1 MHDALAVRH
10 AAGADA
16 PRILPLPRILNE
28 TRFDSMTRPPQPSV
42 FAGFT
47 HVLRK
52 GVIVFA
58 LILVAL
64 ALMIGYQS
72 SRSAESVRAVD
83 HARLVIAEIDALRT
97 YLLNLD
103 NAARRYAESRD
114 VRRLDPD
121 LICRQAPCPSA
132 ERLLELVRGDP
143 EQAARLKPLPDLQAA
158 LETGFTALREGAA
171 AAVTATAPE
180 RDLAGFDK
188 SAMEQIHRI
197 LIEAG
202 RAELARLENGEKA
215 RGRNQALMNGL
226 LGVTALWTGLA
237 LIGLYREMVRLIHA
251 GIEAEQTIRALSLRD
266 PLTGLPNRRFLQ
278 ENEKHLLAIARRA
291 QKLTAVLVVD
301 LDDFKAVNDRQGH
314 AAGDAVL
321 VASARRMSQLL
332 RETDVVARMGGDE
345 FVIVLGQVENAAAAR
360 EVGNRVVASLCQ
372 PVPLADG
379 GRAQIGAS
387 VGFALSRNATLDNL
401 LKRADAAL
409 YEAKRAGKNTCRGAG
424 PSDDTLH
431 RMRAG

>member
-1 MHDALAVRH
+1 MAT
-10 AAGADA
+10 
-16 PRILPLPRILNE
+16 PTE
-28 TRFDSMTRPPQPSV
+28 PSV
-42 FAGFT
+42 FAGFRR
-47 HVLRK
+47 VLRQ
-52 GVIVFA
+52 GTLVFA
-58 LILVAL
+58 VIFVAL
-64 ALMIGYQS
+64 AAMVGYQYQ
-72 SRSAESVRAVD
+72 RSAEAVRSVD
-83 HARLVIAEIDALRT
+83 HTREVIAYIDALRT

-103 NAARRYAESRD
+103 NAVRKYAESQD
-114 VRRLDPD
+114 ATHLDLS
-121 LICRQAPCPSA
+121 LICPASPCPSA
-132 ERLLELVRGDP
+132 ERLLERVASDADQV
-143 EQAARLKPLPDLQAA
+143 ERLTPLPALEAA
-158 LETGFTALREGAA
+158 LETGFGALQERAESG
-171 AAVTATAPE
+171 VTPVE
-180 RDLAGFDK
+180 PDLAGFDK

-197 LIEAG
+197 LIDAG
-202 RAELARLENGEKA
+202 RAELSHLETREKA
-215 RGRNQALMNGL
+215 RVHGQNLMAAL
-226 LGVTALWTGLA
+226 LGVTALWTA
-237 LIGLYREMVRLIHA
+237 LVLLGLYRETLRLIGA
-251 GIEAEQTIRALSLRD
+251 GVEAERTIRALSLRD
-266 PLTGLPNRRFLQ
+266 PLTGLPNRRYLQ

-321 VASARRMSQLL
+321 VASAQRMSQLL

-379 GRAQIGAS
+379 GHAQIGAS
-387 VGFALSRNATLDNL
+387 VGFALSRDATLDNL

>member
-1 MHDALAVRH
+1 MSLASS
-10 AAGADA
+10 
-16 PRILPLPRILNE
+16 PP
-28 TRFDSMTRPPQPSV
+28 SRPASSV
-42 FAGFT
+42 FAGFRQ
-47 HVLRK
+47 VLRK
-52 GVIVFA
+52 GTLIFA
-58 LILVAL
+58 LIVA
-64 ALMIGYQS
+64 ALSAMIGYQYQ
-72 SRSAESVRAVD
+72 RSATSVRAVD
-83 HARLVIAEIDALRT
+83 HTRQVIAYIDALRT

-103 NAARRYAESRD
+103 NAARKYAESPD
-114 VRRLDPD
+114 PAHLD
-121 LICRQAPCPSA
+121 LSLVCHAAPCPSS
-132 ERLLELVRGDP
+132 ERLLELVGPDAD
-143 EQAARLKPLPDLQAA
+143 QTVRLAPLPALEAA
-158 LETGFTALREGAA
+158 LETGFAALHERATNEVAA
-171 AAVTATAPE
+171 AAPE

-202 RAELARLENGEKA
+202 RAELARLEEGEKA
-215 RGRNQALMNGL
+215 RVRDQNLMAAL
-226 LGVTALWTGLA
+226 LGVTVLWTGLA
-237 LIGLYREMVRLIHA
+237 LIGLYRETMRLITA
-251 GIEAEQTIRALSLRD
+251 GVDAEQTIRALSLRD
-266 PLTGLPNRRFLQ
+266 PLTGLPNRRYLQ

-291 QKLTAVLVVD
+291 QKQTAVLAVD

-321 VASARRMSQLL
+321 VASAQRMSQLL

-345 FVIVLGQVENAAAAR
+345 FVIVLGQVESAAAAR

-379 GRAQIGAS
+379 GHAQIGAS
-387 VGFALSRNATLDNL
+387 VGFALSRDATLDNL

>member
-1 MHDALAVRH
+1 MSLPPSH
-10 AAGADA
+10 ASGTA
-16 PRILPLPRILNE
+16 
-28 TRFDSMTRPPQPSV
+28 PSV
-42 FAGFT
+42 FNGFRQ
-47 HVLRK
+47 VLRK
-52 GVIVFA
+52 GTLIFA
-58 LILVAL
+58 LIVVAL
-64 ALMIGYQS
+64 AAMTSYQYQ
-72 SRSAESVRAVD
+72 RSAESVRAVD
-83 HARLVIAEIDALRT
+83 HTRQVIAYIDSLRT

-103 NAARRYAESRD
+103 NAAREYAERPD
-114 VRRLDPD
+114 AAHLD
-121 LICRQAPCPSA
+121 LSQICHASPCPSS
-132 ERLLELVRGDP
+132 EQLLDLVGADAG
-143 EQAARLKPLPDLQAA
+143 QAARLAPLPALEAA
-158 LETGFTALREGAA
+158 LETGFVALQERASAEVAA
-171 AAVTATAPE
+171 TDAVPSE

-202 RAELARLENGEKA
+202 RAELARLEDGEKA
-215 RGRNQALMNGL
+215 RVRDQNLMAAL
-226 LGVTALWTGLA
+226 LGVTVLWTGLA
-237 LIGLYREMVRLIHA
+237 LIGLYRETVRLIGA
-251 GIEAEQTIRALSLRD
+251 GVEAERTIRALSLRD
-266 PLTGLPNRRFLQ
+266 PLTALPNRRYLQ

-321 VASARRMSQLL
+321 VESARRMSQLL

-345 FVIVLGQVENAAAAR
+345 FVIVLGQVENAAATR
-360 EVGNRVVASLCQ
+360 EVANRVVASLCR
-372 PVPLADG
+372 PVPLPDG
-379 GRAQIGAS
+379 GNAQIGAS
-387 VGFALSRNATLDNL
+387 VGFALSRDETLDSL